1 MKANRIAQLALAAG
15 LALTVSV
22 PALAASGA
30 PANAGEPAQA
40 ATLER
45 KAQDRK
51 DGEFRRHGA
60 RHHGQHHHG
69 KRHGDMMLRGLDL
82 TDAQKADIKALR
94 EAAAPDMRAAMKDA
108 FEARK
113 QLRELTLSGKFDQ
126 ARAETLAKTG
136 ADAMAKAS
144 VLKAKTDSEVL
155 ALLTPEQRQT
165 MTERAERMKERMQE
179 RQEKRQQARQAGA
192 KAEQGEPAKP

>member
-22 PALAASGA
+22 PALAASD
-30 PANAGEPAQA
+30 EPAQA

-45 KAQDRK
+45 K
-51 DGEFRRHGA
+51 DGELRHHGA
-60 RHHGQHHHG
+60 RHHGEHHHG

-94 EAAAPDMRAAMKDA
+94 EAAAPDMRAAKKDA
-108 FEARK
+108 FEAHK

-126 ARAETLAKTG
+126 SKAETLAKTG

-165 MTERAERMKERMQE
+165 MAERMKERMLE

-192 KAEQGEPAKP
+192 KVEQGESAKP